1 MGIFVNKKVI
11 ELSNVPDEKIRKIVY
26 DEISHNN
33 SYCNWYVCDELKP
46 ISEVK
51 NQENILRYP
60 NDNGDYVYEI
70 GDDIVSDFLLE
81 NGLKMGEQVI
91 FLCSW

>member
-11 ELSNVPDEKIRKIVY
+11 ELSNIESKEVRDKVYEDIR
-26 DEISHNN
+26 HND
-33 SYCNWYVCDELKP
+33 SYTNWYVCDPLKH

-51 NQENILRYP
+51 NEENIRRYP
-60 NDNGDYVYEI
+60 GDNGDYVYEI

-81 NGLKMGEQVI
+81 HGLKMGEQVI
-91 FLCSW
+91 FL